1 MALMLRVPAA
11 LRYCRFDHRITV
23 CAFSWRINILDAPDI
38 LSTLGEILSWTPKV
52 NAIIQEK
59 TLFLTTGIID

>member
-1 MALMLRVPAA
+1 MVAKGLGVYSTLTP
-11 LRYCRFDHRITV
+11 I
-23 CAFSWRINILDAPDI
+23 ILDAPDV

-59 TLFLTTGIID
+59 TLFLTTGISRDKSKSSKYY